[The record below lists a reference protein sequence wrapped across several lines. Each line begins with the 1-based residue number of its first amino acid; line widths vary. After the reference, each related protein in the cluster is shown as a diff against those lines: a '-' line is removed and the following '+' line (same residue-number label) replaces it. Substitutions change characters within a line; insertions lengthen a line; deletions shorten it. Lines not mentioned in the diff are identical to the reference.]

1 LKGEGEMIFTKKEDK
16 RTDLEKE
23 IDGLIKNLNTISTI
37 DSEDYEETLSK
48 IERLATLKEKLDKA
62 KVNDDKISKD
72 TLVVVAGNLLGIGL
86 ILGYEKLNIITSKAL
101 SFVIRGRA

>member
-1 LKGEGEMIFTKKEDK
+1 MIFTKKKENK
-16 RTDLEKE
+16 TNLEKE
-23 IDGLIKNLNTISTI
+23 IDALIKNLSTISTI

-48 IERLATLKEKLDKA
+48 IERLATLKEKLEKA
-62 KVNDDKISKD
+62 KVNEDKVSKD

-86 ILGYEKLNIITSKAL
+86 ILGHERLNIITSKAL

>member
-1 LKGEGEMIFTKKEDK
+1 LKGEGEMIFTKKKENK
-16 RTDLEKE
+16 TNLEKE
-23 IDGLIKNLNTISTI
+23 IDALIKNLSTISTI

-48 IERLATLKEKLDKA
+48 IERLATLKEKLEKA
-62 KVNDDKISKD
+62 KCNENKVSKD

-86 ILGYEKLNIITSKAL
+86 ILGYERLNIITSKAL

>member
-1 LKGEGEMIFTKKEDK
+1 MIFTKKEDK